1 MLTAAEIR
9 ANFPLFAGIS
19 GAEWP
24 AFAQQIRLRAARFA
38 RDELIFRAGSAAT
51 QLGLVAQGRVQ
62 VEQTDYWGRSGLM
75 AVLQPGDMF
84 GEAFAVSGTALTVS
98 VRALDAAEVLLADV
112 APLLGGAGDSPA
124 LATARR
130 NLLAVLARKN
140 LALAMR
146 LEHMGQRRL
155 REKLLSYFSRQASL
169 AGGQAFCLPLNRQ
182 QLADYLAVDRS
193 ALCRELARMQR
204 DGLMTLRGRR
214 VTLHAGNLT
223 EGL

>member
-1 MLTAAEIR
+1 MLTDAEIR

-24 AFAQQIRLRAARFA
+24 LFAQQIRLRTARFA
-38 RDELIFRAGSAAT
+38 RDELIFRAGSAA

-124 LATARR
+124 LTAARR

-140 LALAMR
+140 LALATR
-146 LEHMGQRRL
+146 LEHMSQRRL

-204 DGLMTLRGRR
+204 DGLMALRGRR
-214 VTLHAGNLT
+214 VTLHAGSLA